1 MTCLVVFI
9 IHHSAYSAF
18 IIFLFMRVIVL
29 LNPAAGRGKA
39 RGRLAKAL
47 DVLRRGGVAPEIRE
61 SSSADH
67 LVELAQRARDE
78 KPDMVVSA
86 GGDGTH
92 HYVLNGLWGSDV
104 PLGVLS
110 LGTGNDFANGLGIP
124 VDAPGAG
131 ATLLGGHS
139 VWIDLARVGSKV
151 YGCIAG
157 AGFDSIVN
165 RFANDRVR
173 HVHGSLAYAW
183 SILRC
188 IGPFRPQPLELRSD
202 GESFSG
208 EVMFAVVGNSISY
221 GGGLK
226 LTPHA
231 RVDDGLLDVCIVPRM
246 TKPELLW
253 WVPRAYHGRHLAHP
267 RIRYFQART
276 ITLQSSSPMEL
287 FGDGEFIQ
295 ELPATIEVAPRA
307 LRVIV
312 PRGASGGGA

>member
-1 MTCLVVFI
+1 MKI
-9 IHHSAYSAF
+9 I
-18 IIFLFMRVIVL
+18 IL
-29 LNPAAGRGKA
+29 LNPTAGRGKA
-39 RGRLAKAL
+39 GRRFTEAL
-47 DVLRRGGVAPEIRE
+47 EVLRGGGLKPEIRE
-61 SSSADH
+61 SSSAGH
-67 LVELAQRARDE
+67 LVELASRARDE
-78 KPDMVVSA
+78 KPDMVISA

-110 LGTGNDFANGLGIP
+110 LGSGNDFAEGLNIP
-124 VDAPGAG
+124 VDARA
-131 ATLLGGHS
+131 AASVLLGGRPT
-139 VWIDLARVGSKV
+139 WIDLARVGSVV

-157 AGFDSIVN
+157 VGFDSIVN

-188 IGPFRPQPLELRSD
+188 IGPFRPQPLELCSD
-202 GESFSG
+202 RESFSG
-208 EVMFAVVGNSISY
+208 DVMFAVVGNNISY

-226 LTPHA
+226 MTPHA

-246 TKPELLW
+246 GKVELLR
-253 WVPRAYHGRHLAHP
+253 WVPRAYRGRHLEHP

-276 ITLQSSSPMEL
+276 VSLHSSSRLEL

-295 ELPATIEVAPRA
+295 ELPVTIEAVPHA
-307 LRVIV
+307 LRVIL
-312 PRGASGGGA
+312 PEDAKRRAA

>member
-1 MTCLVVFI
+1 
-9 IHHSAYSAF
+9 
-18 IIFLFMRVIVL
+18 MRAVVL

-47 DVLRRGGVAPEIRE
+47 EVLRGGGVAPEIRE
-61 SSSADH
+61 SSSAGH
-67 LVELAQRARDE
+67 LVELARQARDE
-78 KPDMVVSA
+78 RPDMVISA

-92 HYVLNGLWGSDV
+92 HYVLNGLWGGDV

-110 LGTGNDFANGLGIP
+110 LGSGNDFANGLGIP
-124 VDAPGAG
+124 VDARGAG
-131 ATLLGGHS
+131 AALLGGRS
-139 VWIDLARVGSKV
+139 VWIDLARVGSRV

-157 AGFDSIVN
+157 AGLDSIVN
-165 RFANDRVR
+165 RYANDRVR

-188 IGPFRPQPLELRSD
+188 IGPFRPQHLELRSD

-226 LTPHA
+226 LTPRA
-231 RVDDGLLDVCIVPRM
+231 RVDDGVLDVCIVPRM
-246 TKPELLW
+246 AKTELLW
-253 WVPRAYHGRHLAHP
+253 WVPRAYHGGHLAHP

-276 ITLQSSSPMEL
+276 VTLQSSSRLEL

-307 LRVIV
+307 VRVIV
-312 PRGASGGGA
+312 PGAASWGGPQTHVATGGSGQS

>member
-1 MTCLVVFI
+1 
-9 IHHSAYSAF
+9 
-18 IIFLFMRVIVL
+18 MRAIVL

-47 DVLRRGGVAPEIRE
+47 EVLRRGGVELEIRE
-61 SSSADH
+61 SSSAAH
-67 LVELAQRARDE
+67 LIELARRARDE
-78 KPDMVVSA
+78 RPDAVVSA

-110 LGTGNDFANGLGIP
+110 LGSGNDFANGLGIP
-124 VDAPGAG
+124 VDAREAG
-131 ATLLGGHS
+131 ATLLGGRT
-139 VWIDLARVGSKV
+139 VWIDLARVGSRV

-165 RFANDRVR
+165 RYANDRVR

-188 IGPFRPQPLELRSD
+188 LGPFRPQPLELRSES
-202 GESFSG
+202 ESFSG
-208 EVMFAVVGNSISY
+208 EVMFAVVGNSTSY
-221 GGGLK
+221 GGGLR

-231 RVDDGLLDVCIVPRM
+231 RLNDGLLDVCIVPRM

-253 WVPRAYHGRHLAHP
+253 WVPRAYLGRHLAHP
-267 RIRYFQART
+267 RIRYFRART
-276 ITLQSSSPMEL
+276 VTLESSSCLEL

-312 PRGASGGGA
+312 PSDASAGEPQAAVSGGGSGQS

>member
-1 MTCLVVFI
+1 MKI
-9 IHHSAYSAF
+9 I
-18 IIFLFMRVIVL
+18 IL

-39 RGRLAKAL
+39 GRRLAQAL
-47 DVLRRGGVAPEIRE
+47 EVLRGFGLTPEIRAS
-61 SSSADH
+61 SSSAH
-67 LVELAQRARDE
+67 LVELAARARDE
-78 KPDMVVSA
+78 RPDIVVSA

-110 LGTGNDFANGLGIP
+110 LGSGNDFANGLGIP
-124 VDAPGAG
+124 LDARA
-131 ATLLGGHS
+131 AVSALLGGRS
-139 VWIDLARVGSKV
+139 AWIDLARVGEVV

-157 AGFDSIVN
+157 VGFDSVVN

-173 HVHGSLAYAW
+173 LVRGSLAYAW
-183 SILRC
+183 AILRC

-208 EVMFAVVGNSISY
+208 EVMFAVVGNNISY

-226 LTPHA
+226 MTPRA
-231 RVDDGLLDVCIVPRM
+231 RVDDGLLDVCIVPSM
-246 TKPELLW
+246 GKIELLR
-253 WVPRAYHGRHLAHP
+253 WVPRAYQGRHLAHP

-276 ITLQSSSPMEL
+276 ITLSSSSRLEL

-295 ELPATIEVAPRA
+295 ELPATIEVVPRA
-307 LRVIV
+307 VRVIM
-312 PRGASGGGA
+312 PEEAEHCRLLIDDCRFT

>member
-1 MTCLVVFI
+1 
-9 IHHSAYSAF
+9 
-18 IIFLFMRVIVL
+18 MRAILL

-39 RGRLAKAL
+39 SRRLAKAL
-47 DVLRRGGVAPEIRE
+47 EVLRRGGVTPEIRE
-61 SSSADH
+61 SSSAGH
-67 LVELAQRARDE
+67 LLELALRARDE
-78 KPDMVVSA
+78 RPDMVVSA

-110 LGTGNDFANGLGIP
+110 LGSGNDFANGLGIP
-124 VDAPGAG
+124 VDAAGAG
-131 ATLLGGHS
+131 ATLLGGRS
-139 VWIDLARVGSKV
+139 VWIDLARVGSTV

-157 AGFDSIVN
+157 AGFDSIVT
-165 RFANDRVR
+165 RFANDRVHR
-173 HVHGSLAYAW
+173 VRGSLAYAW
-183 SILRC
+183 AILRC

-202 GESFSG
+202 SESFSG
-208 EVMFAVVGNSISY
+208 EVMFAVVGNSTSY

-226 LTPHA
+226 LTPYA

-246 TKPELLW
+246 TKPELLR

-276 ITLQSSSPMEL
+276 ITVQSASRLEL
-287 FGDGEFIQ
+287 FADGEFIQ
-295 ELPATIEVAPRA
+295 DLPATIEVVPRA

-312 PRGASGGGA
+312 PQVAHSGESQAHVAAVGSE